1 MEVKTSL
8 HAGAGSAG
16 GGNSSV
22 VIDPAAAAMGSDKN
36 GAGQADI
43 CGVYRGD
50 GVGGIGGTG
59 GTGGKLRPVGM
70 PSLPGWASIPLRGC
84 LGQHALNLRLVGS
97 LPKRQHDRRCSLVSQ
112 SCHAF

>member
-1 MEVKTSL
+1 MKTNL
-8 HAGAGSAG
+8 HADAGSAG
-16 GGNSSV
+16 DAGGNSTV
-22 VIDPAAAAMGSDKN
+22 VIDPPAAAKGSDKN

-43 CGVYRGD
+43 CGVYRCD
-50 GVGGIGGTG
+50 GVGGMGGTG